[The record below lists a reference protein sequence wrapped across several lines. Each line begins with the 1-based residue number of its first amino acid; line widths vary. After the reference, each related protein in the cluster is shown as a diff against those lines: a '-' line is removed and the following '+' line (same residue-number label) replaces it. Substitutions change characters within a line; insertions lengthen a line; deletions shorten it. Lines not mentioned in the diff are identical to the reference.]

1 MMMILYN
8 YTDFS
13 RLPEKANFQLFCTR
27 SVRNFAMSRNGM
39 QGSGDGLAGSYGSF
53 DEYDQ
58 PGTKRVVTS
67 GEGLGLHTRPLPSSP
82 TRLKKASSTSS
93 PPLFKNRTAHTQGSY
108 SPGRPTM
115 GAEVGGNAPA
125 PANSNRKK
133 QPRTYTGA
141 AGSYGTSPVTHTT
154 RPHNTR
160 GAGASPLRTATTP
173 PSARRDFN
181 HVRAAA
187 AEANHLHRVGGG
199 SSNSGGGNNP
209 LFHPPLPNLDASN
222 GRTIVSSGVCMTCG
236 VDPKGTPDGAPAI
249 PSVLATELV
258 RLERENRTLRVSCLR
273 LCVPLIHHNQK
284 N

>member
-1 MMMILYN
+1 
-8 YTDFS
+8 
-13 RLPEKANFQLFCTR
+13 
-27 SVRNFAMSRNGM
+27 MSRNGM

-53 DEYDQ
+53 DEFDQ

-67 GEGLGLHTRPLPSSP
+67 GEGL
-82 TRLKKASSTSS
+82 
-93 PPLFKNRTAHTQGSY
+93 GSY

-258 RLERENRTLRVSCLR
+258 RLERENRTLRTLVEQKDKQLR
-273 LCVPLIHHNQK
+273 MKDNDIFSYQSIIA
-284 N
+284 